1 MGSGGE
7 VLRPG
12 EVAAAREEVGP
23 RPEEAAAE
31 EMAEGRLGVVV
42 ICAAWRRAAEVV

>member
-1 MGSGGE
+1 VATAGE
-7 VLRPG
+7 G
-12 EVAAAREEVGP
+12 EEQ

-42 ICAAWRRAAEVV
+42 CYAAWRRAAGMC